1 MVNIAT
7 TVKGQTSSRPQSA
20 IYSRESEGEDL
31 HGNAPPHKIVPT
43 LVQTDNIRDVGRP
56 SKTRSLYD
64 HPPLG
69 LNEEKKREAKKRTSL
84 ASPLLEHTSESKGGK
99 SARHQPP
106 ATRSTLAKHRLSAP
120 PAAKPS
126 PQIAGIESDL
136 PPETLESATESRLR
150 NLTIDTRSIASSMIS
165 FSASATSTM
174 RSESGSS
181 RASRSSDDIIYIV
194 PSDSL
199 ENSVL
204 SDSSDIPET
213 PDAVNAMIAT
223 DGSSPVPNNENPAS
237 PIVDT
242 KKRENIAREILD
254 SERRYVDSLLLL
266 QTLFLKPLMAAIGTT
281 SEIIPK
287 KIVQSIFSELA
298 GIINVNM
305 ELRKQLEARLEE
317 HPWNPVDGC
326 LGDIFLN
333 LAPFLKMYS
342 SYVKNFNTALS
353 VVSEQISKN
362 PAFAQFVTKQNTNP
376 DLKGLGFQAYLIM
389 PVQRIPRYKMLV
401 EDLLKH
407 TEVDHPDH
415 STLQKSLETIAEV
428 AVFVNETIRHHE
440 MMQEL
445 IEMQKCIRGLQED
458 LVTPGRRLIRR
469 GKVQKICRRRHQTRY
484 LILLS
489 DFLIYTSPGILE
501 DQYVFHRKLDLE
513 LCQVIDVPDTQDLK
527 HIFQIVSPE
536 KSFAMYADS
545 QGEKQDWIKAIDGA
559 IRELRSNKSTLRSEH
574 GDNWYAN
581 EKKKKMHH
589 YSAPV
594 WTIAPTAVCSAPKNS
609 ASSSERHSIIAGTWT
624 LPMKGGFG
632 APINRLLQQSVRQ
645 GRLSCLFKSGLDE
658 DRPARA
664 CNPCYDRI
672 SKEGKLQV
680 VQADQG
686 SESPMTPA
694 DAIVNVPLPRPR
706 QMPRRVRPVSMA
718 PQVWSM
724 LGRNFVED
732 PSTFRD
738 PVTPQRPG
746 SEIGVANS
754 PLAAARECSLCK
766 DPFSIMKWKYQ
777 CAKCD
782 RIVCAGCAP
791 KKSQFDVC
799 DPCHRGIDPSDV
811 VVDEEGG
818 GWSARYVPDETVEDT
833 PAML

>member
-20 IYSRESEGEDL
+20 IYSRESESEDL
-31 HGNAPPHKIVPT
+31 HGKILPHERART
-43 LVQTDNIRDVGRP
+43 LVQTDNNRDVGRP

-69 LNEEKKREAKKRTSL
+69 PNEEKKREAKKRTSI
-84 ASPLLEHTSESKGGK
+84 ASPSLEHTSESKGGK
-99 SARHQPP
+99 SATHQPP
-106 ATRSTLAKHRLSAP
+106 ATRSSLAKHRLSAP
-120 PAAKPS
+120 PAAEPS

-136 PPETLESATESRLR
+136 PPETLESATEARLR
-150 NLTIDTRSIASSMIS
+150 NLTIDTQSIVSSMRS
-165 FSASATSTM
+165 FSASATSTL

-181 RASRSSDDIIYIV
+181 RASLSSDDIIYIV
-194 PSDSL
+194 SSDSL
-199 ENSVL
+199 ENSVV
-204 SDSSDIPET
+204 SDTSDMRES
-213 PDAVNAMIAT
+213 PDAVNAMIAI
-223 DGSSPVPNNENPAS
+223 DGSSPVSNDVSPAS

-266 QTLFLKPLMAAIGTT
+266 QTLFLNPLMAAVGTT
-281 SEIIPK
+281 SEVIPK

-362 PAFAQFVTKQNTNP
+362 PAFAQFVTKQNANP

-513 LCQVIDVPDTQDLK
+513 LCQVIDVPDTQDLQ

-545 QGEKQDWIKAIDGA
+545 QQEKEDWIKAIDGA

-594 WTIAPTAVCSAPKNS
+594 WVPDNCANSCMLCSQEFNIIKRKHHCRACGKVVCHAC
-609 ASSSERHSIIAGTWT
+609 SSRYFII
-624 LPMKGGFG
+624 P
-632 APINRLLQQSVRQ
+632 
-645 GRLSCLFKSGLDE
+645 GLDE

-694 DAIVNVPLPRPR
+694 DANINVPLPRPR

-777 CAKCD
+777 CSKCD
-782 RIVCAGCAP
+782 RIVCGGCAP
-791 KKSQFDVC
+791 KKPQFDVC

-818 GWSARYVPDETVEDT
+818 GWSARYVPDDETVEET
-833 PAML
+833 PAIL